1 MKLKP
6 KILGTACGLSLL
18 LGGAV
23 IPVTAAPS
31 PRTASTVAAPVA
43 DLNQAFTQTA
53 FTTLKGAP
61 HAAVALVVAD
71 ATGTSVAYAGEMKPE
86 SSVPLGRLG
95 ELFTSLLA
103 LQQIEA
109 GSLKSDA
116 SANDYLDGYA
126 LAQPFGEISIRHLL
140 ERSSGLPLREGSLYI
155 SEAGKI
161 PTLKNLLIQDL
172 KPAVLEPGQAIS
184 SHSFGDLVLGE
195 VVASA
200 GKKPLNELV
209 QTNLLTPLGLR
220 EVKLPDPKAQD
231 LTLPGH
237 DSTGAGFRRLR
248 GSAHVIHDWIGRP
261 AEMGPLLSALL
272 GKSPKVI
279 SPMMQKQLFTR
290 SLAPESR
297 LATSSLGLLETWQQD
312 RHFFYLDS
320 DWFGYTARLAVFPG
334 QRAFLLVYNSSDSAL
349 KEQLTQSFIAKL
361 VPPDAKPTRPKAKPD
376 ETAEVNVRLEEKG
389 LLPFARP
396 YAKKLRD
403 SNSLLKAYNL
413 LDTRPLQVSDKAL
426 IWQGSSWQPVEQGWA
441 NGSGQELTHA
451 GPDLVE
457 GYDMHDSWYQVGDWG
472 TWQLQLAIAM
482 LFGLLFLSALFRA
495 IHFLYEYQ
503 PQVVDYSIDPKQPR
517 QADDSHQARAA
528 EAEATAAL
536 SEAVP
541 AEAVLAPEET
551 RAGLDV
557 PMAAMISSLLAVAF
571 TAGIY
576 PVMMFADRVGDQS
589 SLVIRNEPSGWLI
602 AWLAMPLIALITA
615 LILLAFVS
623 ANWKLRPWTRGEK
636 WHYLLYCL
644 GVPLW
649 AAWLASWNLL
659 GFRF

>member
-1 MKLKP
+1 MKLKT

-23 IPVTAAPS
+23 IPVHAAPAPHTS
-31 PRTASTVAAPVA
+31 PASAPV
-43 DLNQAFTQTA
+43 DNLNQAFSQIALTS
-53 FTTLKGAP
+53 LKGIP
-61 HAAVALVVAD
+61 HAAAALVVAD
-71 ATGTSVAYAGEMKPE
+71 THGTSVVYAGDMKPE
-86 SSVPLGRLG
+86 SSAPLGRLG
-95 ELFTSLLA
+95 ELFTSLVA

-109 GSLKSDA
+109 GSLKVDA

-126 LAQPFGEISIRHLL
+126 LAQPFGEITIRHLL

-155 SEAGKI
+155 SEASKI

-172 KPAVLEPGQAIS
+172 KPAVLTPGEAIS
-184 SHSFGDLVLGE
+184 SHSFGDLALGE
-195 VVASA
+195 AVASA
-200 GKKPLNELV
+200 GKKPLDELV
-209 QTNLLTPLGLR
+209 QTQLLTPLGLK
-220 EVKLPDPKAQD
+220 EIKLPDPKAQD

-261 AEMGPLLSALL
+261 SDMGPLLSALL
-272 GKSPKVI
+272 GKSPQVI
-279 SPMMQKQLFTR
+279 SPIMQKQLFTH

-297 LATSSLGLLETWQQD
+297 LATSSLGLLESWQQN

-334 QRAFLLVYNSSDSAL
+334 QTAFLLVYNTSDPAL

-361 VPPDAKPTRPKAKPD
+361 PPDAEQNRPKAKLD
-376 ETAEVNVRLEEKG
+376 ESAEVNVRIEEKG
-389 LLPFARP
+389 LLPFAHP

-426 IWQGSSWQPVEQGWA
+426 GWQGKSWQPVEQRWA
-441 NGSGQELTHA
+441 NESGQELTHM
-451 GPDLVE
+451 GTDLVE
-457 GYDMHDSWYQVGDWG
+457 GYDTHDSWYQVGDWG
-472 TWQLQLAIAM
+472 TWQLQLAIAVV
-482 LFGLLFLSALFRA
+482 FGLLFLSALFRA
-495 IHFLYEYQ
+495 IHFLYAYQ
-503 PQVVDYSIDPKQPR
+503 PQVVDYSLDPKQP
-517 QADDSHQARAA
+517 HQTDESQTDQAA
-528 EAEATAAL
+528 ESEATAAL

-541 AEAVLAPEET
+541 AEAMLEVAPEEA
-551 RAGLDV
+551 RASLDV
-557 PMAAMISSLLAVAF
+557 PMAAMISSLLAITF

-589 SLVIRNEPSGWLI
+589 SLVVRNEPSGWLI